1 MLRSGSFVALCC
13 VLTLAVAPSALGSGA
28 HASAK
33 WTAKMTVP
41 THTPKAREAWPVKI
55 VVKTAG
61 GKKLRGTVQYHFL
74 LMGQVVSTAGCHLN
88 KPDPCPFN
96 GTYRDVVRWPV
107 RAVGHRLT
115 FQATVKTKLGT
126 KNLNWWVQVRRK

>member
-1 MLRSGSFVALCC
+1 VVRGSLIAACC
-13 VLTLAVAPSALGSGA
+13 VLTLAVVPTALGSGA
-28 HASAK
+28 RASAS

-55 VVKTAG
+55 VAKTVG

-74 LMGQVVSTAGCHLN
+74 SMGQRVATAGCHPG
-88 KPDPCPFN
+88 KTTACSFN

-107 RAVGHRLT
+107 KAVGIKLT

-126 KNLNWWVQVRRK
+126 KNLNWWVKTRR